1 MFWILKS
8 LSPETARTAVR
19 QGPMCGLMT
28 AMEEETKSG
37 PSTQAFDLDFT
48 KYFDFIEHS
57 LLTSTLSLFYEFGSK
72 KFNRLSTDSK
82 KYSKCKLYLRL
93 NIQRISAESLGLN
106 LHIFGIKLYNIEKI
120 PILATISN
128 QISGKVFFLCVE
140 MMMRKEQTYWCKRP
154 IETLIQECTLTDK
167 NTYL

>member
-1 MFWILKS
+1 
-8 LSPETARTAVR
+8 
-19 QGPMCGLMT
+19 
-28 AMEEETKSG
+28 MEEETKSG

-140 MMMRKEQTYWCKRP
+140 MMMRKEQTY
-154 IETLIQECTLTDK
+154 
-167 NTYL
+167 

>member
-28 AMEEETKSG
+28 AMGEETKSG

-57 LLTSTLSLFYEFGSK
+57 LFTSTLSLFYEFGSK

-82 KYSKCKLYLRL
+82 KYSKCKLCLRL

-106 LHIFGIKLYNIEKI
+106 LHIFGIKLYNMKRFPYWQPFPTKSLEKYSSFV
-120 PILATISN
+120 LRWWWEKN
-128 QISGKVFFLCVE
+128 K
-140 MMMRKEQTYWCKRP
+140 
-154 IETLIQECTLTDK
+154 LIDANVL
-167 NTYL
+167 